1 MINAILTFFL
11 NPNWN
16 PHGQIV
22 GADCSG
28 WRSVVFDTETPEE
41 AETMARNYINN
52 LGVTDSRVKDII
64 LVVNY
69 EGYFGFPIK
78 IVKES
83 EKWLHLNQIWI
94 YLIQKVF
101 AL

>member
-1 MINAILTFFL
+1 
-11 NPNWN
+11 
-16 PHGQIV
+16 
-22 GADCSG
+22 
-28 WRSVVFDTETPEE
+28 
-41 AETMARNYINN
+41 MARNYINN

-83 EKWLHLNQIWI
+83 EK
-94 YLIQKVF
+94 
-101 AL
+101 